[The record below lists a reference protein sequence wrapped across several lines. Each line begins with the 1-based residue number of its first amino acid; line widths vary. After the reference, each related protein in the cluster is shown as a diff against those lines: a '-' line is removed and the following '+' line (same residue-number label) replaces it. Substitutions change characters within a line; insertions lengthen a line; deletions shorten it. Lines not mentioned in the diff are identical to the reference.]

1 MIQVI
6 LVEDHNVVRNGIRL
20 LLDTDSDINIAF
32 EAAQGKQVLDYLNSG
47 GYADMILTD
56 INMPEMDGISLLKEV
71 KRTHPTVKILMLSM
85 HDHELYIQ
93 KAFQK
98 GASGYLLKS
107 VSTNELIFAIKHI
120 NNGGKYL
127 GTELTMNLLER
138 KPLTGRSFVEKEE
151 LKVEFSIREAEV
163 LQLIAEGMTN
173 LEMADKLFV
182 SKRTIEGYRQAMIEK
197 SGVRNTAA
205 LIRYAL
211 LNGILKSSS

>member
-20 LLDTDSDINIAF
+20 LLETDSNINIVT
-32 EAAQGKQVLDYLNSG
+32 EAAHGKQALAYLNAG
-47 GYADMILTD
+47 GEADIILTD

-71 KRTHPTVKILMLSM
+71 KRTYPTVKIIMLSM
-85 HDHELYIQ
+85 HDNELYIKQ
-93 KAFQK
+93 AFQK

-107 VSTNELIFAIKHI
+107 VSMNELIFAIKHI
-120 NNGGKYL
+120 NSGGKYL
-127 GTELTMNLLER
+127 GTELTMNLLDQ
-138 KPLTGRSFVEKEE
+138 KPVGSVNLVEKEGP
-151 LKVEFSIREAEV
+151 KIEFSTREAEV
-163 LQLIAEGMTN
+163 LQFIAEGMTN

-205 LIRYAL
+205 LIKYAVVH
-211 LNGILKSSS
+211 GILKAS